1 MVTSATNFS
10 RTGLSDWL
18 VQRVSAI
25 VLLAYSLFIFG
36 VFVLYPELSF
46 EQWSGIF
53 SNNAVR
59 LFSMMSVLA
68 LCGHAWIGMWT
79 IATDY
84 LTSLQ
89 LGECCD
95 VCSPDLS
102 TRLCII
108 DNGLPPLG
116 YSDFLGKL
124 DERITNDFI

>member
-36 VFVLYPELSF
+36 IFVRYPELSF

-79 IATDY
+79 VATDY
-84 LTSLQ
+84 LTTLQ
-89 LGECCD
+89 LGSAATP
-95 VCSPDLS
+95 V
-102 TRLCII
+102 RLVFQ
-108 DNGLPPLG
+108 LG
-116 YSDFLGKL
+116 CALL
-124 DERITNDFI
+124 ITVYLLWGIQIFWGS